1 MKFLGTKY
9 LFSISILFS
18 LFYGCT
24 KEESMVIDEDLIFS
38 NSYQIKIPSY
48 TYFDGE
54 GNSIFV
60 RGDSSYLASYP
71 DTLNGLPLLAW
82 DSIGLKLINVAIFKS
97 PIVVLNNEI
106 VNFEDI
112 IWKWHSGMNFGKE
125 GYVQYLDGR
134 DVINGEI
141 DESVT
146 PTPLEESTYYWGVW
160 AWNSDG
166 KKILYSSRALEFYVL
181 N

>member
-1 MKFLGTKY
+1 MKILSTQY
-9 LFSISILFS
+9 LFYLTICFF
-18 LFYGCT
+18 LFYSCT
-24 KEESMVIDEDLIFS
+24 EEEATLINEDLIFS
-38 NSYQIKIPSY
+38 NSYQIKIPGY
-48 TYFDGE
+48 TYFDSE

-71 DTLNGLPLLAW
+71 DTLNSLPLLAW
-82 DSIGLKLINVAIFKS
+82 DSIGLKLIIVAIFTS
-97 PIVVLNNEI
+97 PIIVSNNEI

-112 IWKWHSGMNFGKE
+112 IWEWHSGMNFGKE

-141 DESVT
+141 GESVT
-146 PTPLEESTYYWGVW
+146 PLHESTYYWGVW
-160 AWNSDG
+160 AWNSNG

>member
-1 MKFLGTKY
+1 MKILYTNNLCFL
-9 LFSISILFS
+9 LIAFS
-18 LFYGCT
+18 LFYACT
-24 KEESMVIDEDLIFS
+24 EEESAVINEDLIFS
-38 NSYQIKIPSY
+38 NSFQIKIPSY

-71 DTLNGLPLLAW
+71 DTLNSLPLLAW
-82 DSIGLKLINVAIFKS
+82 DSVGLKLINVAIFTS
-97 PIVVLNNEI
+97 PIVVSNNEI
-106 VNFEDI
+106 VNFNDI
-112 IWKWHSGMNFGKE
+112 IWEWHSGMNFGKE

-141 DESVT
+141 GEKV
-146 PTPLEESTYYWGVW
+146 TPLEESTYYWGVW
-160 AWNSDG
+160 AWNSNG
-166 KKILYSSRALEFYVL
+166 RKILYSSRALEFYVL